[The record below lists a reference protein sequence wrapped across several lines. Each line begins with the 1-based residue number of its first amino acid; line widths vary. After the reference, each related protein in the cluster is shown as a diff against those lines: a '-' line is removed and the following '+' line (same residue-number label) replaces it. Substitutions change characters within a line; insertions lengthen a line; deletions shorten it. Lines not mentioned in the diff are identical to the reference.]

1 MMNVHQVHCGLTP
14 LPTPNRAHDTS
25 TIDHTTSWHHR
36 ADNGLCTPTHQRDH
50 IAERKR
56 RKVGD
61 REHSRTSVT
70 YQDPTDNRALM
81 SPTTHRTTH
90 A

>member
-1 MMNVHQVHCGLTP
+1 MNVHQVHCGLTP
-14 LPTPNRAHDTS
+14 LPTPIVLMVRAHLII
-25 TIDHTTSWHHR
+25 TISWHHR

-56 RKVGD
+56 RKGGD

-70 YQDPTDNRALM
+70 YQDPTDNRAHM